1 MAESPAEPVP
11 GGDAGLIEALRD
23 GEAAAFRRLRIRH
36 EGAAQILAS
45 KLPGEP
51 PVPSVVGQAFVRV
64 RDAIRGGGGPTEAF
78 RPYLFTTLRR
88 VAAERM
94 HGAGPRAGQEAPWPE
109 DAPVL
114 PGEWKPFLDREVAFL
129 ARTPMV
135 RAFLSLPERDLAV
148 LWYADIE
155 LAKAAQTAVP
165 LGLTR
170 SAVRALRK
178 QAGTRLRQ
186 AYLRHYLAGTR
197 TECRQLADRLS
208 AHASGALRTNKAG
221 DVVGHLRECRD
232 CRDAHAELSGLGAS
246 LRGLVAPVFLG
257 AAATAYL
264 HVPSGRLAFPE
275 QSEQAQRPPLPL
287 AAPVRVAA
295 LGAGGVAVTAG
306 ATVAVWVAVAA
317 TSSSPSHFRGHE
329 VVAAPPTGSSS
340 ASPPGSAPA
349 RHKPAPARQAPAPPP
364 AGGSGVAAGPAPAQ
378 GADLAGRSR
387 PGRSHRPGL
396 ADGLLPGPGR
406 GAREVR
412 SEFPGS
418 PGSAGPGRGAGPPPG
433 QFQAVAPA
441 QAAPAEAAPAEAA
454 AVRTAAL
461 AQAAPAEA
469 AAPAQTAGPAPAAAT
484 AQRQPGPSPRHG
496 YGRQGTSRG
505 LGHHKGAHRRP
516 SSARWR
522 GGG

>member
-1 MAESPAEPVP
+1 MEESPAEPVP

-51 PVPSVVGQAFVRV
+51 PVSSVVGQAFVRV
-64 RDAIRGGGGPTEAF
+64 RDAIRGGGGPAEAF

-114 PGEWKPFLDREVAFL
+114 PEWKPFLDREVAFL

-135 RAFLSLPERDLAV
+135 RAFLSLPECDLAV

-155 LAKAAQTAVP
+155 LAKAAQAAVP

-178 QAGTRLRQ
+178 QASDRLRQ
-186 AYLRHYLAGTR
+186 AYLRHHLAGTR
-197 TECRQLADRLS
+197 SGCRQLADRLS

-264 HVPSGRLAFPE
+264 QVPSGRLAFPE
-275 QSEQAQRPPLPL
+275 QSEQAQRSRPPLPL

-329 VVAAPPTGSSS
+329 VVAAPPAGSSS
-340 ASPPGSAPA
+340 ASPPASAPA

-364 AGGSGVAAGPAPAQ
+364 AGGSGAVAAGPARTP
-378 GADLAGRSR
+378 GAD
-387 PGRSHRPGL
+387 L
-396 ADGLLPGPGR
+396 ADGLLPGHGR
-406 GAREVR
+406 GAREAR
-412 SEFPGS
+412 FELPGS
-418 PGSAGPGRGAGPPPG
+418 PGSAVPGRGVALPPG
-433 QFQAVAPA
+433 QFQAIAAAA
-441 QAAPAEAAPAEAA
+441 QAAQ
-454 AVRTAAL
+454 
-461 AQAAPAEA
+461 AQ
-469 AAPAQTAGPAPAAAT
+469 
-484 AQRQPGPSPRHG
+484 
-496 YGRQGTSRG
+496 GRV
-505 LGHHKGAHRRP
+505 P
-516 SSARWR
+516 
-522 GGG
+522 